1 MEGQSCPHSS
11 AKLSKAGL
19 ETFLVL
25 SSQYKVSF
33 DRPLVENSRHSNP
46 HSLLD
51 QDPGSGEEKKPQA
64 VTAPILHIASV
75 PFGKAMH
82 STSQQYPTM
91 IFQVWPH
98 TQLLCEYE
106 SHLHIHTLYI
116 VHSWFLFWEEKA
128 ISYRPHRNNNFSK
141 CSVYH
146 SSSHGQNTSS
156 GLEWRVTRKTVKLL
170 LNVIPVS
177 TCKQVW
183 L

>member
-98 TQLLCEYE
+98 TSTAMWVFMNLTC
-106 SHLHIHTLYI
+106 IYI
-116 VHSWFLFWEEKA
+116 RYILSIADFFSERRKLF
-128 ISYRPHRNNNFSK
+128 PTDLT
-141 CSVYH
+141 
-146 SSSHGQNTSS
+146 GTTTSANAQFIIVA
-156 GLEWRVTRKTVKLL
+156 LMVK
-170 LNVIPVS
+170 IPPPDWS
-177 TCKQVW
+177 EG
-183 L
+183 